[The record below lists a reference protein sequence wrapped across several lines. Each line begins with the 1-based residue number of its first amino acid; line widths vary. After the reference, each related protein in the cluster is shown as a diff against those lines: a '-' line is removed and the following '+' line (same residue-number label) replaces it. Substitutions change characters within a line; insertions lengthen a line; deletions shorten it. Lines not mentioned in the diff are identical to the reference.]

1 MKTTIPLVSG
11 GKPMMAD
18 MYDAP
23 EEVSQ
28 GLIVI
33 AYGSAGLTND
43 LSGPWKTMFEGYAA
57 SLGDKGFGAVILDY
71 LSITGTPPDPT
82 VLDAMFRLRD
92 TWQAALSEA
101 TDQVI
106 TLSKLDPKRVGLLG
120 FSLGGHLA
128 LRLRAKA
135 KVLVAFFAPV
145 LDGIGAPGTLAHAQI
160 HHGQSDKL
168 PDTGFPNASAI
179 KGTLKQE
186 GTATELYPY
195 PGAGH
200 GFIGADQAN
209 QSARDLSKAR
219 TLSFFQT
226 NL

>member
-1 MKTTIPLVSG
+1 MKSTIKLVSG
-11 GKPMMAD
+11 GKPMTAD
-18 MYDAP
+18 MYAAQGI
-23 EEVSQ
+23 SQ
-28 GLIVI
+28 ALIVI
-33 AYGSAGLTND
+33 AYGSDGLTDD
-43 LSGPWKTMFEGYAA
+43 LSGPWKTMIEGFAT
-57 SLGDKGFGAVILDY
+57 SLADKGFSAVIPDY
-71 LSITGTPPDPT
+71 LSVTGTPPGPA
-82 VLDAMFRLRD
+82 VFDAMSRLRD
-92 TWQAALSEA
+92 TWQTALSDA

-106 TLSKLDPKRVGLLG
+106 ALSKLDPRRVGLLG

-128 LRLRAKA
+128 LRVRAKA
-135 KVLVAFFAPV
+135 KVLVEFFAPV

-160 HHGQSDKL
+160 HHGQADKL
-168 PDTGFPNASAI
+168 PGTGFPNASAI
-179 KGTLKQE
+179 EGTLKQE